1 MKLIRLKKWIF
12 YFNIYLLLTLGSC
25 VTPKN
30 QILFQGLND
39 STMSINPRQQ
49 EPFLQRGD
57 QLLITVYALDQE
69 SAAFFNAPMTIG
81 GIQGRNGLQTAMT
94 GIGRLE
100 TQANSGNGVMVG
112 YLIDENGEI
121 TFPKLGN
128 LKVIGYT
135 QSELRDSMQS
145 WLSFFMKEPIV
156 NVRLL
161 NFRVTIINPDG
172 AATVIIANNKTNILQ
187 FLGMVQ
193 GLKWLDKRND
203 IKIIRQ
209 IKDKPYI
216 INLNLTDYS
225 IFNSE
230 GYYLQPNDIIYI
242 EPQRRRFFETSIQAI
257 NSITTSLISSISLL
271 LLIYN
276 TTNK

>member
-1 MKLIRLKKWIF
+1 MKLIRLKKWVF
-12 YFNIYLLLTLGSC
+12 YFNIYLLLALVSC

-193 GLKWLDKRND
+193 GLKWLDKKNN

-209 IKDKPYI
+209 IKDKQHI

-242 EPQRRRFFETSIQAI
+242 EPQRRRFFETNIQAI